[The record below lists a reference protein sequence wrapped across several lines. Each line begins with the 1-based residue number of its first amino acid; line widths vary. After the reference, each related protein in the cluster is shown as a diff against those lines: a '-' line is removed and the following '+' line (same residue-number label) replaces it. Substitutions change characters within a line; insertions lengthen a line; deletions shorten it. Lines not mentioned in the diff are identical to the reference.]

1 MKKHGLDLLQEQ
13 LAAAGKTKEA
23 APSETAVDTPPLPPE
38 LAEFVRQMA
47 LRNGI
52 DPSTGEGPAVSSAR
66 H

>member
-1 MKKHGLDLLQEQ
+1 MKKQGLDLLQEQ

-23 APSETAVDTPPLPPE
+23 VPSETVVDTPPLPPE

-52 DPSTGEGPAVSSAR
+52 DPSTGEVPAVSSAR